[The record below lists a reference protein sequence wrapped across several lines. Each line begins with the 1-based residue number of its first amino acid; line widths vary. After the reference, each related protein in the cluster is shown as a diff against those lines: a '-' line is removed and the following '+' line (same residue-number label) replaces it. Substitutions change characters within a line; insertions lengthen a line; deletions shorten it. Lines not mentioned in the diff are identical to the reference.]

1 MPLNKE
7 DIVAPLIAAYLE
19 QLIDYNFSQLVF
31 PDGRKSQLLFFADEF
46 HLVRL
51 RKIPQWV
58 AVLRSFGFAAI
69 LTFQSVAQ
77 LRQKYGQSGMEA
89 IFECCRTKVIFA
101 SGSGKSAQEAEQML
115 GDKDVVY
122 TQNSR
127 GRVGLTQTKIRQ
139 KVPLWSAIDFMRM
152 RRGECVI
159 INKGYAASSRAGIP
173 FLTVI
178 EIPQTEKQ
186 LAKKYENKWKLRREE
201 LSAQNNKYSREDLV
215 AQLEKS
221 VEVAKEK
228 LPEVNNEKSEETEAQ
243 SSTTEPWKNSQTKG
257 ILKPFMPEFS
267 I

>member
-1 MPLNKE
+1 
-7 DIVAPLIAAYLE
+7 
-19 QLIDYNFSQLVF
+19 
-31 PDGRKSQLLFFADEF
+31 
-46 HLVRL
+46 
-51 RKIPQWV
+51 
-58 AVLRSFGFAAI
+58 
-69 LTFQSVAQ
+69 
-77 LRQKYGQSGMEA
+77 
-89 IFECCRTKVIFA
+89 IFA

-228 LPEVNNEKSEETEAQ
+228 LPEVNNENSEETEAQ